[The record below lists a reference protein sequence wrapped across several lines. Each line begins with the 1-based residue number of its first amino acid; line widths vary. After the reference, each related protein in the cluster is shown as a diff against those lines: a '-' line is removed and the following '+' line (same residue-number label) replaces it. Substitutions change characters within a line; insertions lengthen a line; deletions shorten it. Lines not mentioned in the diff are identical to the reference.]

1 MCVIAARPPKPWER
15 AGAASTSTTTADVGP
30 KPWELPPGNNPLS
43 SEVGIAVLVKLQPLL
58 WAALTGLSY
67 LQAKLLPQAQVQSR
81 AQLQPDPGSAAAL
94 VTLLRRQL

>member
-43 SEVGIAVLVKLQPLL
+43 SEVEIAVLVNI
-58 WAALTGLSY
+58 
-67 LQAKLLPQAQVQSR
+67 
-81 AQLQPDPGSAAAL
+81 
-94 VTLLRRQL
+94 